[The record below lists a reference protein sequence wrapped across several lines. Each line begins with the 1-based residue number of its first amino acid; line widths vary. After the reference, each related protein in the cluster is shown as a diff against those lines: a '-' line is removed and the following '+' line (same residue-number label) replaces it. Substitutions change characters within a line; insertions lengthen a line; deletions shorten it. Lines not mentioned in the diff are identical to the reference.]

1 MTASETTGAGR
12 AADAGKVS
20 AAGAAGAAATA
31 VPAATPVKL
40 LDVAV
45 GVVIRPDGSLLL
57 GQRPDGKPYAGW
69 WELPGGKLE
78 PGETVLEALAREL
91 KEEVDIDVTA
101 STPWVTHIH
110 AYSHAT
116 VRLFFCR
123 VTAWTGEPRGLESQ
137 ALQWVGSRLATEDEI
152 HAARVALSDRLAA
165 LEARKAAGETPG
177 ELEVAQARAQ
187 APEDALGLALTPPVG
202 PLLPAALPPLRWLQ
216 VPTRYAITQI
226 GGPAGL
232 PAYLERLDAALASG
246 LKLVHLREPAWA
258 DGVDADSLFDAMQQI
273 LARTRFAGARLLVNS
288 VHPEAWWAFAD
299 GVHFRAA
306 DAAQAL
312 QAANAAN
319 AAHSGDVA
327 DDAPAPTALLALPAL
342 PAGKWRAVSAHT
354 AEDLACARAL
364 DAEFA
369 VLGPVLDTASHPGAA
384 TLGWHGFAEL
394 VQAAGLPVFALG
406 GQSEATEQV
415 AREHGAH
422 GIAGIRGL
430 L

>member
-1 MTASETTGAGR
+1 MTAATTG
-12 AADAGKVS
+12 
-20 AAGAAGAAATA
+20 AGAAATSA
-31 VPAATPVKL
+31 PVKL

-45 GVVIRPDGSLLL
+45 GVVIRADGSLLL

-137 ALQWVGSRLATEDEI
+137 ALQWVGSRHATEDEI
-152 HAARVALSDRLAA
+152 AAARVALSDRLAA

-177 ELEVAQARAQ
+177 ELDVAQARAQ
-187 APEDALGLALTPPVG
+187 APEDALGLALTPAVG

-216 VPTRYAITQI
+216 VPTRYAITNM
-226 GGPAGL
+226 GGPSGV
-232 PAYLERLDAALASG
+232 PAFLARLDAALASG
-246 LKLVHLREPAWA
+246 LKLVQLREPGWV

-288 VHPEAWWAFAD
+288 VHPAAWWSFSD
-299 GVHFRAA
+299 GVHFRAT

-312 QAANAAN
+312 QAASVVEN
-319 AAHSGDVA
+319 
-327 DDAPAPTALLALPAL
+327 DDFGNQVVAPTAL
-342 PAGKWRAVSAHT
+342 PAGKWRAVSVHN

-364 DAEFA
+364 DAECA
-369 VLGPVLDTASHPGAA
+369 VLGPVLETASHPGAV
-384 TLGWHGFAEL
+384 TLGWEGFAKL
-394 VQAAGLPVFALG
+394 VQSAGLPVFALG